1 MGEGV
6 RRVSGFGDNAFLR
19 ALTGGIPTVHYGYL
33 TSGVEATSMLLDT
46 LDGVEGERGLKSL
59 KLGHQLMNV

>member
-1 MGEGV
+1 MG
-6 RRVSGFGDNAFLR
+6 
-19 ALTGGIPTVHYGYL
+19 IL

-46 LDGVEGERGLKSL
+46 LDGVEGRAVSKTL

>member
-1 MGEGV
+1 MGEGIH
-6 RRVSGFGDNAFLR
+6 RVSGFGDNAFLR

-46 LDGVEGERGLKSL
+46 LDGVEGKRGLKTI

>member
-1 MGEGV
+1 M
-6 RRVSGFGDNAFLR
+6 R

-33 TSGVEATSMLLDT
+33 TSGVEATNMLLNT
-46 LDGVEGERGLKSL
+46 LDGEEGESGLKTL